1 MKKKVMIVDDSRILQ
16 MQLGKILEDTDYEM
30 AAYCQS
36 GEEAV
41 EKYREIL
48 PDVVTMDIIMPGM
61 DGLEAARA
69 ILQEYPDARIV
80 MVSSLAYD
88 DTLEEAREIGARSF
102 IGKPFEK
109 EQVMEAL
116 AAALAED

>member
-16 MQLGKILEDTDYEM
+16 IQLGKILEDTDYEM
-30 AAYCQS
+30 AAYCQN

-61 DGLEAARA
+61 DGLEAART

-102 IGKPFEK
+102 IGKPFERD
-109 EQVMEAL
+109 QVMEAL
-116 AAALAED
+116 AAALAGD

>member
-1 MKKKVMIVDDSRILQ
+1 MKKRVMIVDDSRILQ
-16 MQLGKILEDTDYEM
+16 MQIGKLLEDSEYEM

-61 DGLEAARA
+61 DGLEAAAA

-80 MVSSLAYD
+80 MVSSLDYD
-88 DTLEEAREIGARSF
+88 DTLEEASRIGAKSF

-109 EQVMEAL
+109 EQVLKALEEAL
-116 AAALAED
+116 A